1 MLLIMQMRQRGRCLS
16 SQRIHWGLIS
26 TQAVGLGGSL
36 GSTWE
41 FEKGLRKGDDSGAA
55 LSSKGSRE
63 GGWAAT
69 TGGHLHLEQ
78 SNELQ

>member
-26 TQAVGLGGSL
+26 TQAAGLGGL

-41 FEKGLRKGDDSGAA
+41 FEKGLRKGDYSGAA
-55 LSSKGSRE
+55 LSSKGS
-63 GGWAAT
+63 GG
-69 TGGHLHLEQ
+69 GG
-78 SNELQ
+78 